1 MPAGVH
7 VQPSPDQLRRR
18 KHAMQHVRDDVYMTT
33 DSTNWKTGEL
43 VLTDW
48 QIDKSMVNHV
58 SVTDDDEAEP
68 EAVTVRDIGALKA
81 LKVADLLPMIPELS
95 TAELDELADIDN
107 RVSVQE
113 AIDDARANLP
123 VVSKFGAVDE

>member
-1 MPAGVH
+1 M
-7 VQPSPDQLRRR
+7 
-18 KHAMQHVRDDVYMTT
+18 M
-33 DSTNWKTGEL
+33 NF
-43 VLTDW
+43 
-48 QIDKSMVNHV
+48 V
-58 SVTDDDEAEP
+58 SVTEADDEP

-113 AIDDARANLP
+113 AIDEARANQP